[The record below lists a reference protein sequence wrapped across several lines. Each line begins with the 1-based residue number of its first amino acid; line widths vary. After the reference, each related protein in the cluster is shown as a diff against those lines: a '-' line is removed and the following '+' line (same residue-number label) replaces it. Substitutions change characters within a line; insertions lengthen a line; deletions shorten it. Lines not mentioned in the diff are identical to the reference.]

1 MKTQIKNWEQFATQ
15 TKEAI
20 RLQKMED
27 ARKRSKPT
35 LSTYTLSQL
44 QPTFA
49 QCVTEKNISGFNP
62 KATLESARGVGKK
75 YHRMSPPA
83 TIKYRASETIG
94 VSVKQN
100 TCVVDKPKYTNDTT
114 PKKTTWF
121 YTKLPNSKIELV
133 QR

>member
-1 MKTQIKNWEQFATQ
+1 MKNQIKNWEVFATQ

-27 ARKRSKPT
+27 ARRRSKPT
-35 LSTYTLSQL
+35 LSTFTLSQL

-49 QCVTEKNISGFNP
+49 QCVTEKNLSGFNP
-62 KATLESARGVGKK
+62 KATLESARGLGKK
-75 YHRMSPPA
+75 YHRMSSPA

-100 TCVVDKPKYTNDTT
+100 NYRIN
-114 PKKTTWF
+114 
-121 YTKLPNSKIELV
+121 

>member
-1 MKTQIKNWEQFATQ
+1 MKPQIKNWEQFATQ

-27 ARKRSKPT
+27 ARRRSKPT
-35 LSTYTLSQL
+35 LSSNMITEIQV
-44 QPTFA
+44 TFA

-75 YHRMSPPA
+75 YHRKSPPA
-83 TIKYRASETIG
+83 SMKYRASETVG

-133 QR
+133 QK